1 MTTQLIRTRDE
12 IRRRARWVIAAGI
25 IATLAQSPQ
34 TFAAPL
40 PGALTIVKTALTPSS
55 VASGD
60 AMIYIIDLSKAGGS
74 IGSRTVLRD
83 PLPAG
88 VSFVGPIIIANIA
101 GTVQTTATSFVSN
114 TVVWHG
120 ALDPNAHV
128 RVSFQVRVNP
138 CIGAD
143 RSIANTANARD
154 DDGNI
159 VSDDAVVS
167 INCIREPNVVV
178 RKDVFVHDGGAPSP
192 GPEKHVT
199 PGDDVVFRFTL
210 RNNDSIP
217 ATVYLRDEAPEGI
230 EFGSD
235 LNPAYFQHEFVVLAG
250 MSRTVDLP
258 ARVLARC
265 DLGRV
270 ITNVAEYKAVPGIHH
285 NGPIAVGL
293 PPNWPL
299 RQTNEAQL
307 NFHCDDLGD
316 APDSTNHFAAAMT
329 AYPGVPANFPTVF
342 DPATG
347 ADQGPKHR
355 VPFPLHLGRRVS
367 AERDADLLPDQDVL
381 RNILPPANDPNRD
394 DFDDGVQ
401 PGKMVFSD
409 CTTTV
414 IPVQI
419 AVGPNLDVFL
429 ARYGVTTTAYINAWS
444 DSNRDGDFADVRACG
459 AQQAFEH
466 FIIDQPINLVAL
478 GTGLH
483 VVNVPT
489 GLVPWPAAAD
499 KPAWL
504 RFTLSERPSNKTLVA
519 GGVSYGDGRGH
530 NLAFATG
537 ETEDYLWHAPNDA
550 ANGPDVAIRKRGA
563 MRTDSGSPITGAATA
578 DDIVVWQIE
587 YGNRGNTDAAN
598 VVITDDLTQSGSGAG
613 MKVTTVPTVPYT
625 ISGNTLTLNVGSL
638 PAGTSGRVI
647 VERGR
652 TLAGHI
658 YTNTATITATGDIDP
673 TNNSASATVKHAFLQ
688 APIILTPVDGTT
700 CDGVFSGTRTIL
712 GITTEF
718 AMVDLYIDG
727 VLVSTQQAGGA
738 GYFRFD
744 TVLADG
750 PHTLYAV
757 AHLNGH
763 DAVGAERAVTVNSAL
778 TWDPISLRFISE
790 AGGHY
795 RPTDGSG
802 RTDETG
808 WSLHLIASEN
818 YTVSVRVCC
827 DAPNATVTLD
837 VSGVQVTLTD
847 PDNDGVYQGP
857 YTAPATN
864 TSGLTYTLSVDC
876 GAGASESSGAALIDP
891 DGVVRDAATGAL
903 ISGASVV
910 CMQQDALS
918 ASYSPWPASNFGQS
932 NPFMTQSDGY
942 FAFFTPAGIY
952 RLDASKSG
960 YQPYRSPDLHV
971 VNAPVRHDV
980 ALMPE
985 IATPAVVTIVV
996 NENGFEPASAN
1007 IAPGAVVEI
1016 VNGDTSDHDISG
1028 DKSGGGI
1035 DELRAT
1041 AGADVSGSFKA
1052 GVLGAGQR
1060 FKVKLDGLGGYT
1072 LRDSSNPNALGVI
1085 TVGASGRYKMLLP
1098 LIRR

>member
-1 MTTQLIRTRDE
+1 M
-12 IRRRARWVIAAGI
+12 IAAGI
-25 IATLAQSPQ
+25 IAMLAQSPQ
-34 TFAAPL
+34 AFATSL
-40 PGALTIVKTALTPSS
+40 PGALTIIQTALTPPS

-60 AMIYIIDLSKAGGS
+60 MMIYRIDISKTGGS
-74 IGSRTVLRD
+74 IGSRTVMRD
-83 PLPAG
+83 PLPDG
-88 VSFVGPIIIANIA
+88 VLYVGPITVTSIA
-101 GTVQTTATSFVSN
+101 GTVQTTSTGFISN
-114 TVVWHG
+114 TVVWQG

-138 CIGAD
+138 CIGPD
-143 RSIANTANARD
+143 RSVSNTANARD

-159 VSDDAVVS
+159 VSDGAVVS
-167 INCIREPNVVV
+167 VNCIREPNVDV

-192 GPEKHVT
+192 GPDKHVT

-217 ATVYLRDEAPEGI
+217 ATIYLRDEAPEGI

-235 LNPAYFQHEFVVLAG
+235 LDPAYFQHEFVVPAG
-250 MSRTVDLP
+250 LSRTVDLP

-265 DLGRV
+265 DRGRV
-270 ITNVAEYKAVPGIHH
+270 ITNVAEYKAVPGIHRS
-285 NGPIAVGL
+285 GPIAVGL
-293 PPNWPL
+293 PTHWPL
-299 RQTNEAQL
+299 RHTNEAQL

-316 APDSTNHFAAAMT
+316 APDSTNHFGAAMT
-329 AYPGVPANFPTVF
+329 AYPGVQANYPTVF

-367 AERDADLLPDQDVL
+367 AERDADLLPDQDGL
-381 RNILPPANDPNRD
+381 RNILPTANDPNRD

-401 PGKMVFSD
+401 PGKLVFSD
-409 CTTTV
+409 CATTT

-419 AVGPNLDVFL
+419 AVGPNLGVFL
-429 ARYGVTTTAYINAWS
+429 TQYGVTTTAYLNAWV
-444 DSNRDGDFADVRACG
+444 DANRDADWADVRVCG

-466 FIIDQPINLVAL
+466 FIIDQPINLAAL
-478 GTGLH
+478 GAGLH

-489 GLVPWPAAAD
+489 GLVPWPASAAD

-519 GGVSYGDGRGH
+519 GGVPYGDGRGY

-537 ETEDYLWHAPNDA
+537 ETEDYLWHAPNDP
-550 ANGPDVAIRKRGA
+550 ANGPDVAIRKRGS
-563 MRTDSGSPITGAATA
+563 MRTDSGGPITSTATA
-578 DDIVVWQIE
+578 DDIVVWQID
-587 YGNRGNTDAAN
+587 YANRGNTGATN

-613 MKVTTVPTVPYT
+613 MNVTTVPTVPYS
-625 ISGNTLTLNVGSL
+625 ISGSTLTLNIGSL
-638 PAGTSGRVI
+638 AAGASGRVI
-647 VERGR
+647 IERAR

-658 YTNTATITATGDIDP
+658 YTNTATITATGDVDAS
-673 TNNSASATVKHAFLQ
+673 NNSATATVKHAFLQ
-688 APIILTPVDGTT
+688 APIILNPVDGTT
-700 CDGVFSGTRTIL
+700 CDGAFSGTRTIL

-718 AMVDLYIDG
+718 ATVDLYIDG
-727 VLVSTQQAGGA
+727 VLVNTQQAGGA
-738 GYFRFD
+738 GYFRYD

-750 PHTLYAV
+750 PHTIHAV

-763 DAVGAERAVTVNSAL
+763 DAVGADRAVTVNSAL
-778 TWDPISLRFISE
+778 TWDPLSLRFVSE

-808 WSLHLIASEN
+808 WSLHLIANEN

-837 VSGVQVTLTD
+837 VSGTLVALTD
-847 PDNDGVYQGP
+847 PDGDGVYQGP
-857 YTAPATN
+857 YAAPATN
-864 TSGLTYTLSVDC
+864 TSSLTYALSVDC
-876 GAGASESSGAALIDP
+876 GAGASTSSGVVLIDP
-891 DGVVRDAATGAL
+891 DGTVRDAATGAL
-903 ISGASVV
+903 LSGAAVV
-910 CMQQDALS
+910 CMQQDAAS
-918 ASYSPWPASNFGQS
+918 ASYTPWPASDFGQN

-942 FAFFTPAGIY
+942 FAFFTPAGTY
-952 RLDASKSG
+952 RLDVSKTG

-971 VNAPVRHDV
+971 VDVPVRHDV

-985 IATPAVVTIVV
+985 IATPAIVTIVV
-996 NENGFEPASAN
+996 DENGFEPALVN

-1016 VNGDTSDHDISG
+1016 VNGDTSDPSISG
-1028 DKSGGGI
+1028 DKSGGI
-1035 DELRAT
+1035 DGLLAA
-1041 AGADVSGSFKA
+1041 AGADVTGSFKTGA
-1052 GVLGAGQR
+1052 LGTGQR
-1060 FKVKLDGLGGYT
+1060 FKVKLDGSGGYA
-1072 LRDSSNPNALGVI
+1072 LRDSNNPNALGAI
-1085 TVGASGRYKMLLP
+1085 TVGGTARYKMLLP